1 MRLAY
6 CDLQTPRL
14 RLRRPRPGDAPEV
27 FESFGS
33 DVDVTRFLTWAPH
46 EVVADAEAALA
57 ERLARLA
64 AGTEYSWILEG
75 PSAPVVAGLIS
86 LWLDSDG
93 AEVGFVLA
101 RRHWNLGLMTE
112 ALRAVTAWAWTSPA
126 VTRIWAT
133 CDVENMGSG
142 RVLEKAGFVGQGV
155 FARRIVWPN
164 LGPEPRPSL
173 LFTAERPRV

>member
-1 MRLAY
+1 
-6 CDLQTPRL
+6 
-14 RLRRPRPGDAPEV
+14 V
-27 FESFGS
+27 FASFGS
-33 DVDVTRFLTWAPH
+33 DAEVTRYLTWAPH
-46 EVVADAEAALA
+46 EAVADAEAALA

-75 PSAPVVAGLIS
+75 PSSPEVAGLIS
-86 LWLDSDG
+86 LWLDSEG

-112 ALRAVTAWAWTSPA
+112 ALRAVAAWAWECPA

-133 CDVENMGSG
+133 CDVENVGSG
-142 RVLEKAGFVGQGV
+142 RVLEKAGFVAHGE
-155 FARRIVWPN
+155 FARRIVRPN

-173 LFTAERPRV
+173 LFTAERSRA